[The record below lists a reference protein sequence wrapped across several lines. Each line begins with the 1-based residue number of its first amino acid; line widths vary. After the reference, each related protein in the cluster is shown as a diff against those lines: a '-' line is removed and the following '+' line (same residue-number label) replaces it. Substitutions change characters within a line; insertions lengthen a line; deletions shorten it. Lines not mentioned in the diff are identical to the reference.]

1 MPASPDL
8 ASQTAALLKKLR
20 TAGPSKKPDE
30 DEEAEPFV
38 KAKQPIQ
45 VIGSN

>member
-1 MPASPDL
+1 MPVTPDL

-38 KAKQPIQ
+38 KAKQPTQIE
-45 VIGSN
+45 GSN